1 VVLIDLDE
9 FKPVNDLYGH
19 EAGDMLLQTLALRM
33 KKQLSDTA
41 GLGRLGGDE
50 FVVLLAGQTVSS
62 IAELEALGETLLA
75 VISEPVTIKP
85 GVRVNVRA
93 SIGVSLC
100 QVESHTLSTALR
112 AADAAMYDIKH
123 NGKNGVVVVSESD
136 FPESVTM

>member
-1 VVLIDLDE
+1 
-9 FKPVNDLYGH
+9 
-19 EAGDMLLQTLALRM
+19 
-33 KKQLSDTA
+33 
-41 GLGRLGGDE
+41 
-50 FVVLLAGQTVSS
+50 
-62 IAELEALGETLLA
+62 LA

-85 GVRVNVRA
+85 GVLVNVRA

-100 QVESHTLSTALR
+100 QVERHTLSTALR